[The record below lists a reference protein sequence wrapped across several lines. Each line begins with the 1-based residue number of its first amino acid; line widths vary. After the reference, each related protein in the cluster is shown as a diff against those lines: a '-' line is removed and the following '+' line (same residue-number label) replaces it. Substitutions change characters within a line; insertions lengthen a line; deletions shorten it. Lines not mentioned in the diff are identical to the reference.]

1 MRPPLPALSVIEGQV
16 HQALLEDVGSGDL
29 TAALLPPRAY
39 SRAQLVVRESAIL
52 CGTAWFDEVFHQLD
66 TRIHVDWEASDG
78 DRVEAG
84 QILAQV
90 VGPTRALLTGERT
103 ALNFVQLLSGVST
116 LARRYADAVAGTRVR
131 LLDTR
136 KTLPGLR
143 LAQKYAVVCGGCA
156 NHRLGLYD
164 AILIKENHVQAAGG
178 IRAALERAMELAPD
192 LEIEVEVENLDELRE
207 ALAAGAHRI
216 LLDNFDLDGMREA
229 VAVTHGRARL
239 EASGGVDLGRLR
251 AIAETGVDDI
261 SVGGLTKDVRAVDLS
276 LGVVASWEE

>member
-1 MRPPLPALSVIEGQV
+1 VRPPLPALSVIEGQV